1 MKKNGEKPF
10 PATGNRK
17 PKKKKKKKGAVQES
31 NVSVERL
38 HGTPNKPRKQKGG
51 EAAWCCTFIVSLSWL
66 SRLTTHET
74 KEIQK
79 KKNPGYFIQVY
90 PVISRRFRRRGR
102 RNNVFHASR
111 TIMWGHLACQVNSL
125 FLYILPQ
132 SSLLFFSPPFS
143 IWENLVSWWCAGATH
158 HVHCI
163 VCYFLFSHSF
173 SFILW
178 FFFFSFLFIFFSSGF
193 RIETVAN
200 GAFVH
205 VLPGV
210 RWAWS
215 HRLPAVSESRTW
227 RTKTATGK

>member
-1 MKKNGEKPF
+1 
-10 PATGNRK
+10 
-17 PKKKKKKKGAVQES
+17 
-31 NVSVERL
+31 
-38 HGTPNKPRKQKGG
+38 
-51 EAAWCCTFIVSLSWL
+51 L

-74 KEIQK
+74 KEIQKK

-178 FFFFSFLFIFFSSGF
+178 FFFLRFFLSFSLQVSGSKLWQTERSCMCCQESGEREATVSLLCPKAAPGEPKLRRVNNNNNSS
-193 RIETVAN
+193 ILEIVH
-200 GAFVH
+200 FV
-205 VLPGV
+205 V
-210 RWAWS
+210 
-215 HRLPAVSESRTW
+215 PA
-227 RTKTATGK
+227 